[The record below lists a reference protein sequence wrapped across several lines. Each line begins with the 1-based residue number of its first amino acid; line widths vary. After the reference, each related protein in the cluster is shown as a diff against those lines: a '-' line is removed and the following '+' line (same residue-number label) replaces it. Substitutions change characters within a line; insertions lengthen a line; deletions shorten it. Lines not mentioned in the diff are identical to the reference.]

1 MANQRIKGQEVEISI
16 VADGKTQAFTDIQSA
31 EFSSETETT
40 EEGFLGE
47 KSNRYDEIYK
57 GYSGSVSMHNSS
69 DELLNFLGIV
79 KDRAQRRSPGI
90 VINIKMTLA
99 FPSGLR
105 RRIIMQDA
113 FFDASGISFG
123 GRAEYGSSTI
133 PFKGSEWR
141 NI

>member
-16 VADGKTQAFTDIQSA
+16 VADGKTRTFTDIQSA
-31 EFSSETETT
+31 DFSSETETLA
-40 EEGFLGE
+40 EGYLGE
-47 KSNRYDEIYK
+47 KSDRYDEIYK

-69 DELLNFLGIV
+69 DEILDFLSLI
-79 KDRAQRRSPGI
+79 KDRAQRRTPGI
-90 VINIKMTLA
+90 VINVKMTLA

-123 GRAEYGSSTI
+123 SRTDYGSTSI